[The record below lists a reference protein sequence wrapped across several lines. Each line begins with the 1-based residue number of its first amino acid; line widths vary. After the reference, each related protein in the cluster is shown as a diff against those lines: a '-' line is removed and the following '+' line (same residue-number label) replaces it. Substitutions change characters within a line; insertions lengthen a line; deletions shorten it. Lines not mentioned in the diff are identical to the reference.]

1 MEELQLKEI
10 KTKLAASDF
19 SGDDKAILILLI
31 DKVQEL
37 AEELAVV
44 STKLKDTLEYAE
56 LLEQDMDNI
65 KEELFGVNSFDTE
78 EDEGEYNYTEIKC
91 KSCGET
97 IYVEEALLKEKLSCP
112 NCNGELIK

>member
-1 MEELQLKEI
+1 MEELQLNEI
-10 KTKLAASDF
+10 KAKLAASDF
-19 SGDDKAILILLI
+19 SKDNKDILMLLLE
-31 DKVQEL
+31 KVQEL
-37 AEELAVV
+37 TEELAVV

-65 KEELFGVNSFDTE
+65 KEELFGINSFETE
-78 EDEGEYNYTEIKC
+78 DDEEEYNYTEIKC

>member
-1 MEELQLKEI
+1 MEELQLNEI
-10 KTKLAASDF
+10 KAKLAASDF
-19 SGDDKAILILLI
+19 SKDNKDILIFLI

-37 AEELAVV
+37 TEELAIVN
-44 STKLKDTLEYAE
+44 TKLTDTLEYAE
-56 LLEQDMDNI
+56 LLEQDMDNV

-78 EDEGEYNYTEIKC
+78 EDEGEYNYTEIQC
-91 KSCGET
+91 KTCGET

>member
-10 KTKLAASDF
+10 KAKLAASDF
-19 SGDDKAILILLI
+19 SGDNKAILMLLV

-37 AEELAVV
+37 TEELAVV

-65 KEELFGVNSFDTE
+65 KEELFGVNSFDME

>member
-1 MEELQLKEI
+1 MEEFQLNEI
-10 KTKLAASDF
+10 KAKLAASDF
-19 SGDDKAILILLI
+19 SKDNKAILMLLV
-31 DKVQEL
+31 DKVQDL
-37 AEELAVV
+37 TEELAIAN
-44 STKLKDTLEYAE
+44 SKLNDTLEYAE

-78 EDEGEYNYTEIKC
+78 EDEGDYNYTEISC